1 MSSHALVLSFCSC
14 RVNRRNIRYL
24 FKNIPPKRFA
34 HNYQLFVY
42 HLQFQTRPRP
52 GKLSVE
58 RIYEVSFLP
67 TEPGILTCIAQN
79 IIDGKERRT
88 LTKAHVLLG
97 NVSENMTIYGF
108 DKDHKIAK
116 EDNVNFTCEALAYH
130 FDGNLKWFING
141 EDLKESDC
149 KSL

>member
-1 MSSHALVLSFCSC
+1 M
-14 RVNRRNIRYL
+14 

-97 NVSENMTIYGF
+97 NISENMTIYGF